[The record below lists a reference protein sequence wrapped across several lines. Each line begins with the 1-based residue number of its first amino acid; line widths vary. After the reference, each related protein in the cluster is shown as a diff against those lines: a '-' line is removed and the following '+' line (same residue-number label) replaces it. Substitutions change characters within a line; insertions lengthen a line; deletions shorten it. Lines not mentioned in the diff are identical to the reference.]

1 MPLVCA
7 MPGHSIALA
16 LARTASESTGGKA
29 ATDMTAGTWGP
40 APNTPRR
47 HAEPL
52 SRMNSLPDL
61 DSDSCSDSSGSSD
74 DEAVPSTSQLESGG
88 RSPAGSQ
95 IHGGASTVSSRQ
107 AQDAKHDGSEP
118 PMPRQPQLWMGCNC
132 HWQVGPAP
140 SVSIEAPCLS
150 TRHIPVESRRSGP
163 LPRPCH

>member
-1 MPLVCA
+1 

-16 LARTASESTGGKA
+16 LARTASEGSGGKA
-29 ATDMTAGTWGP
+29 AAQMTAATWEA

-47 HAEPL
+47 IAEPL

-74 DEAVPSTSQLESGG
+74 DEAVPSTLQRDTG

-95 IHGGASTVSSRQ
+95 AGGGAPTASSRQ
-107 AQDAKHDGSEP
+107 QGHESKHDGSEP

-132 HWQVGPAP
+132 HWQVGPTSSTAKRPASPRSPHP
-140 SVSIEAPCLS
+140 S
-150 TRHIPVESRRSGP
+150 
-163 LPRPCH
+163 